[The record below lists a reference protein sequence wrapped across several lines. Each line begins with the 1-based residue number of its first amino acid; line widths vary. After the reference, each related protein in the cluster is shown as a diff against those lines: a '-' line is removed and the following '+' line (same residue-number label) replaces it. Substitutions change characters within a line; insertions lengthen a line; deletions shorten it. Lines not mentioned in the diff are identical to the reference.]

1 LSTLCER
8 SRSGTLEFL
17 AASSIDSASTSIHE
31 VCALRALPAFRSPRH
46 RSQDSSYDENTVHPS
61 LAVHNAI
68 DPPARTKVPRG
79 HHPAVQH
86 RGIHDQRTAPSRPA
100 PAPACGS
107 AAGET
112 SPLTRNPATDS
123 GA

>member
-1 LSTLCER
+1 MKT
-8 SRSGTLEFL
+8 GYTP
-17 AASSIDSASTSIHE
+17 I
-31 VCALRALPAFRSPRH
+31 SPF
-46 RSQDSSYDENTVHPS
+46 
-61 LAVHNAI
+61 HNAT

-79 HHPAVQH
+79 HHPAVHGGPH

-112 SPLTRNPATDS
+112 SPRTRSPATDS